1 MLNVEHGHLYYK
13 LAEAAFF
20 HSLFIVC
27 APIIVRHHALSS
39 AFLEYFPSPGS
50 RLLAAPTPPCVFLIP
65 LRRPLCRDVG

>member
-1 MLNVEHGHLYYK
+1 MFNIEHGHLYNE

-20 HSLFIVC
+20 YSLFIVC
-27 APIIVRHHALSS
+27 TPIIVRHHALSS

-50 RLLAAPTPPCVFLIP
+50 RLLGAPTPTRIFLIP